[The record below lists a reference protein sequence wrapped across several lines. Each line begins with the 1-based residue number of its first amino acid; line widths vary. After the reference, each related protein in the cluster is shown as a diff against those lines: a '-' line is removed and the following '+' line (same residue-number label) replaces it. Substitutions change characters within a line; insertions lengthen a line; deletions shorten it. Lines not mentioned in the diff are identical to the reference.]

1 MGELL
6 NITFDRVLGER
17 LLWTAITVGIAYGL
31 GHLINVAVV
40 SRLQRLAKGTK
51 GEWDDIL
58 FGELRRRIPFW
69 SVLLG
74 ISLVLVRWDLDQR
87 TFDFARAL
95 IRALGIASVT
105 IAVAGVAG
113 RLIALQGIGPSA
125 RPVSRLTQNLAR
137 IVIIVMGVLV
147 IASGL
152 GYDIRAYL
160 TALGVGGLA
169 VALALQ
175 DTLANLFSGIRI
187 LVAGKIRA
195 GDFVRLENGLEG
207 VVEDITLNQTTIR
220 QLANNLVLV
229 PNAKLAQAITT
240 NYSLPETQMAVPV
253 QVGVAYGSDLARVE
267 AVTLEVARAVQAEA
281 DGAVRGFE
289 PVVRFHTFGDSAI
302 LLNAV
307 LQAHTF
313 EHRAIVIS
321 EFIKRLSAR
330 FQAEGIEIPFPIRTV
345 HLKPS

>member
-1 MGELL
+1 MTIANPFAEFETYFWPLVSAAAGLAVGLL
-6 NITFDRVLGER
+6 VRRLVLPLIARAAQRSTWRYDDALVEAARNPVLLWGALSGVYVGTRFLPFPPDIDSVITTTFVVLGILSVTWFAAR
-17 LLWTAITVGIAYGL
+17 FAGL
-31 GHLINVAVV
+31 ALQARSSAGALAGVSLISNVARIVV
-40 SRLQRLAKGTK
+40 FTIGVLFILQA
-51 GEWDDIL
+51 
-58 FGELRRRIPFW
+58 
-69 SVLLG
+69 LG
-74 ISLVLVRWDLDQR
+74 ISI
-87 TFDFARAL
+87 T
-95 IRALGIASVT
+95 
-105 IAVAGVAG
+105 
-113 RLIALQGIGPSA
+113 P
-125 RPVSRLTQNLAR
+125 
-137 IVIIVMGVLV
+137 II
-147 IASGL
+147 
-152 GYDIRAYL
+152 

-240 NYSLPETQMAVPV
+240 NYSLPETQLAVPV
-253 QVGVAYGSDLARVE
+253 QVGVAYGSDLAQVE
-267 AVTLEVARAVQAEA
+267 AVTLEVARAVQAEV

-289 PVVRFHTFGDSAI
+289 PAVRFHTFGDSAI
-302 LLNAV
+302 LFNAV

-321 EFIKRLSAR
+321 EFVKRLTER
-330 FQAEGIEIPFPIRTV
+330 YRAEAIEIPFPIRTV
-345 HLKPS
+345 HLKQS

>member
-1 MGELL
+1 MNLETPFAEFETYFWPLVAAAAGLAVGL
-6 NITFDRVLGER
+6 VVRR
-17 LLWTAITVGIAYGL
+17 LLLPLIARAAARSTWKYDDALVEAARNPVLLWGALSGVYVGTWFLPFSPDVESVITTAFAVVLILSVTWFASRFAGLALQARSSAGALAGVSLIA
-31 GHLINVAVV
+31 NVARIVV
-40 SRLQRLAKGTK
+40 STIGL
-51 GEWDDIL
+51 L
-58 FGELRRRIPFW
+58 FLFQA
-69 SVLLG
+69 LG
-74 ISLVLVRWDLDQR
+74 ISI
-87 TFDFARAL
+87 TPL
-95 IRALGIASVT
+95 I
-105 IAVAGVAG
+105 
-113 RLIALQGIGPSA
+113 
-125 RPVSRLTQNLAR
+125 
-137 IVIIVMGVLV
+137 
-147 IASGL
+147 
-152 GYDIRAYL
+152 

-240 NYSLPETQMAVPV
+240 NYSLPQTQLAVPV

-345 HLKPS
+345 HLKQS